1 MASIIQDTNKEVP
14 GTNFEYNNYVQKQI
28 DTISNSKL
36 TDGNK
41 NYIIETINN
50 YKQKCIDA
58 HITSSL
64 MISNISSIIEKYKEF
79 N

>member
-1 MASIIQDTNKEVP
+1 MTSIIQDTNKEVP

-50 YKQKCIDA
+50 YKQKCIEG
-58 HITSSL
+58 HLTSSL
-64 MISNISSIIEKYKEF
+64 MINNISSIIEKYKEF